1 MKITE
6 KHTYKLLVEGNDDQ
20 HVIWSFCQHHQLAE
34 NFDVIDCNSIENVL
48 GQLKTRLSN
57 PSAHQ
62 RIGIVIDADVDLNK
76 RKAQILEVLRQ
87 SQKYN
92 CADCEWPASGLIL
105 KPIDSYDATIG
116 IWIMPDNN
124 INGMLED
131 FIISLASEADPLMQK
146 AESILNEL
154 EESQIQQY
162 KSVHRSK
169 AKIHTFLAWQDEPG
183 KPMGTAI
190 TAKILN
196 PNSEH
201 AEVFVH
207 WIKQLFT

>member
-92 CADCEWPASGLIL
+92 LSLIH
-105 KPIDSYDATIG
+105 I
-116 IWIMPDNN
+116 
-124 INGMLED
+124 
-131 FIISLASEADPLMQK
+131 
-146 AESILNEL
+146 
-154 EESQIQQY
+154 
-162 KSVHRSK
+162 
-169 AKIHTFLAWQDEPG
+169 
-183 KPMGTAI
+183 
-190 TAKILN
+190 
-196 PNSEH
+196 
-201 AEVFVH
+201 
-207 WIKQLFT
+207 

>member
-1 MKITE
+1 
-6 KHTYKLLVEGNDDQ
+6 
-20 HVIWSFCQHHQLAE
+20 
-34 NFDVIDCNSIENVL
+34 
-48 GQLKTRLSN
+48 
-57 PSAHQ
+57 
-62 RIGIVIDADVDLNK
+62 
-76 RKAQILEVLRQ
+76 
-87 SQKYN
+87 
-92 CADCEWPASGLIL
+92 
-105 KPIDSYDATIG
+105 
-116 IWIMPDNN
+116 MPDNN

-131 FIISLASEADPLMQK
+131 FIISLAPEADPLMQK

-154 EESQIQQY
+154 EESQIQLY

-196 PNSEH
+196 SNSEH